1 MRHTDPE
8 DNTTPSSTVRPTATS
23 SVQTSSSQLA
33 ATSMAIIT
41 TRDGSQGTTIA
52 SPSTEADG
60 TATDV
65 PSTSVTGAGQE
76 KKAPPGGRTLPVAIG
91 AAVGVNVLVLTAIIV
106 TVVIVMR
113 RRRNPT
119 PVPPSTSPKA
129 ITDVTTDVTSDPEPT
144 YDTIREEEEG
154 GVQLALSGATCSYSA
169 IGQPNVTS
177 GPDRQVPVYSKPDKN
192 KAKTPRKVEDLYA
205 KPNKKESGEVEN
217 VLYESSGDLGA
228 SSSQGGTDNVL
239 YASADEI

>member
-1 MRHTDPE
+1 MQSFITSF
-8 DNTTPSSTVRPTATS
+8 NTV
-23 SVQTSSSQLA
+23 
-33 ATSMAIIT
+33 
-41 TRDGSQGTTIA
+41 
-52 SPSTEADG
+52 EA
-60 TATDV
+60 
-65 PSTSVTGAGQE
+65 QR
-76 KKAPPGGRTLPVAIG
+76 GGRTLPVTIG
-91 AAVGVNVLVLTAIIV
+91 VAVGVNVLVLTAIIV
-106 TVVIVMR
+106 TAVIVMR

-119 PVPPSTSPKA
+119 PVPPSASSPKA
-129 ITDVTTDVTSDPEPT
+129 ITDVTTDVTTDPEPT

-169 IGQPNVTS
+169 IGQPNVAS

-192 KAKTPRKVEDLYA
+192 KAKTPRNVEDLYA

-228 SSSQGGTDNVL
+228 SSSQDVL